1 MFKFF
6 KTKTIVGKIKNK
18 IVIQGEGLKNGIV
31 SKITIQDNP
40 RKDGIFFNRNGLSSK
55 VNPEILHGNDTTT
68 TMMLGDQT
76 SIICIE
82 HLLSALYGLNV
93 RNAIIELDGGNE
105 IPILGGDSFSFI
117 KKIYSEL
124 KFETKLV
131 DVISFNESMTVYD
144 DEDSSRYI
152 KLSPTKQSWLQVD
165 ATVSYEKSNI
175 KLQKLIFDFEN
186 KEKYIDEISH
196 AKTSYPFIISSNS
209 DINLLKS
216 RLLGVKVKGKGKN
229 MNIYNK
235 NITKGSFYEDEVV
248 RHKILDFMG
257 DLSTTGSVFTNVK
270 IELFKPGHNLNI
282 KFSKIINGL
291 IKQHSK

>member
-55 VNPEILHGNDTTT
+55 VDPEILHGNDTTT
-68 TMMLGDQT
+68 IMILRDKT
-76 SIICIE
+76 SLICIE

-131 DVISFNESMTVYD
+131 DVISFNESITVYD

-152 KLSPTKQSWLQVD
+152 KLSPAQQSWLQVD

-216 RLLGVKVKGKGKN
+216 RLLGVKVKGKEKN

-291 IKQHSK
+291 IKQHS